1 LRRVPLAVFGVTVAV
16 ALFLPVSRAVA
27 ARGPVPASTGQL
39 SAVKTTPKV
48 LPCVGLPQVRPA
60 NYLMSCA
67 DANAS
72 WKKVKW
78 ASWGAKSAI
87 GTGDL
92 YQNDCQPNCVSGQFH
107 SDRAKVVLSEVKAT
121 KKYGLLY
128 SQATF
133 SYSLKGKHMSETF
146 GLATSPE

>member
-1 LRRVPLAVFGVTVAV
+1 VFGVAVAVAVAV
-16 ALFLPVSRAVA
+16 ALLLPGSRAVA
-27 ARGPVPASTGQL
+27 ARGPVLASTGHL
-39 SAVKTTPKV
+39 SAVKTIPKV

-92 YQNDCQPNCVSGQFH
+92 YKNDCQPNCVSGQFH
-107 SDRAKVVLSEVKAT
+107 SYRAKVVLSGVKAT
-121 KKYGLLY
+121 KKYGPLY

-146 GLATSPE
+146 GLAT